1 MSADPS
7 RKEGRLVGM
16 TSLDWPATPPT
27 LSDGSVTVRPW
38 RDRDAD
44 GVYRACQ
51 DPEIQRWTRV
61 PVPYT
66 TKDATGFV
74 GEYARQ
80 SWQDRTGA
88 SFAIAAD
95 GTDEL
100 LGAIGLVA
108 IDPDNLVGEVGY
120 WIAPWARGR
129 KAAQRAARLLCDW
142 ALADGGLARVE
153 ICVDPENGASRAV
166 AERLGCDFEG
176 IFRSKV
182 LHRGQRRDLAV
193 YALVK

>member
-1 MSADPS
+1 MA
-7 RKEGRLVGM
+7 
-16 TSLDWPATPPT
+16 SLDWPATPPT
-27 LSDGSVTVRPW
+27 LTDGSIVLRPW
-38 RDRDAD
+38 RDSDAD
-44 GVYRACQ
+44 DVYRACQ
-51 DPEIQRWTRV
+51 DPQIQRWTRV

-74 GEYARQ
+74 GGYSHQ
-80 SWQDRTGA
+80 PWQDRTGA
-88 SFAIAAD
+88 PFAIVAA

-100 LGAIGLVA
+100 LGAIGLVT

-129 KAAQRAARLLCDW
+129 KAAQRAARLLSDW

-153 ICVDPENGASRAV
+153 ILVDPENIASRAV

-176 IFRSKV
+176 ILRSKV
-182 LHRGQRRDLAV
+182 LHKGQRRDLAV